1 MSAVQ
6 SKELLRKAH
15 TGDLGPDGGE
25 VPLHWKTNSHRI
37 FIHGLLTYLSFQFWS
52 VVVPY
57 SFCRLEEKRDTR
69 SGWPSPLGIE
79 ISLALPVSVSQTL
92 MKVALG
98 GSLSKSKV
106 PLCLITF
113 ECHIIRG
120 KAQGQ
125 IPVRRV
131 DQHIPFGCTF
141 LCYLSASG
149 SRFQDCVS
157 QVLTWCSTPLMWNH
171 KLLQFVHFL
180 RTHSPCFLEQEL
192 L

>member
-1 MSAVQ
+1 MPS
-6 SKELLRKAH
+6 
-15 TGDLGPDGGE
+15 
-25 VPLHWKTNSHRI
+25 HWKANFHRI
-37 FIHGLLTYLSFQFWS
+37 FTHTHLICLSFQYRNAI
-52 VVVPY
+52 VPY
-57 SFCRLEEKRDTR
+57 SFCRLKQKSDTC
-69 SGWPSPLGIE
+69 SGWPSLLGIE
-79 ISLALPVSVSQTL
+79 ISLDVPVSLSQI
-92 MKVALG
+92 MMEVALG
-98 GSLSKSKV
+98 GWLSKSKV

-113 ECHIIRG
+113 ECRIIRG

-149 SRFQDCVS
+149 SRFRDCVS

-180 RTHSPCFLEQEL
+180 RTH
-192 L
+192 

>member
-1 MSAVQ
+1 MCTVL
-6 SKELLRKAH
+6 SKELLRKAL
-15 TGDLGPDGGE
+15 TGELGPDGGE
-25 VPLHWKTNSHRI
+25 VPLHWKANFHKI
-37 FIHGLLTYLSFQFWS
+37 FTRAHLTYFSFKFGS
-52 VVVPY
+52 VIDPY
-57 SFCRLEEKRDTR
+57 SFCRLKEKRDTC
-69 SGWPSPLGIE
+69 SGWPALLGIE
-79 ISLALPVSVSQTL
+79 ISLALPVSLSQKL

-98 GSLSKSKV
+98 RSLSKSKV

-149 SRFQDCVS
+149 SRFRDCVS
-157 QVLTWCSTPLMWNH
+157 QVLTWCSTPLM
-171 KLLQFVHFL
+171 
-180 RTHSPCFLEQEL
+180 
-192 L
+192 